1 MAGRKSF
8 IVAHPN
14 NIDTE
19 TVLKGGK
26 APEYATWAL
35 MNGEWERI
43 GWSYGD
49 QAKAERTA
57 KSAIGSLGWKYQ
69 VTRVLPASL

>member
-8 IVAHPN
+8 VVAHPDN
-14 NIDTE
+14 ENTE

-49 QAKAERTA
+49 KDKAERTA
-57 KSAIGSLGWKYQ
+57 KSSIGSLGYTYT
-69 VTRVLPASL
+69 VTRVLPAGF

>member
-8 IVAHPN
+8 VVAHPDN
-14 NIDTE
+14 ENTE

-26 APEYATWAL
+26 APEFATWAL
-35 MNGEWERI
+35 INGEWERI

-49 QAKAERTA
+49 KEKAERSA
-57 KSAIGSLGWKYQ
+57 KSSIGSLGYTYT
-69 VTRVLPASL
+69 VTRVLPAGF

>member
-1 MAGRKSF
+1 MAGRKNF
-8 IVAHPN
+8 VVAHPN
-14 NIDTE
+14 GEDTE

-57 KSAIGSLGWKYQ
+57 KSAIGSLGWTWK